1 MIKLGAPAC
10 VVKQIC
16 LFDTWGMGMK
26 AGTLPVRER
35 LLATADAL
43 FYAEGIHAV
52 GIDRVIAESR
62 VSKSSMYV
70 HFRTKEDLVEA
81 YLRGRS
87 DRWRA
92 HVTQEVE
99 ARTQDPL
106 TRVLTVFDVFHEA
119 FQDPGFRGCP
129 FTNAAAEYPHHEGIR
144 AAIADDRAWLPA
156 LFTRLLEPLGA
167 SSDSALI
174 AALVQ
179 LCDGAITAAHLDRFP
194 ASALTAR
201 ATAELLLGAHLRTEN
216 TPEAGTASGAA
227 HFI

>member
-1 MIKLGAPAC
+1 
-10 VVKQIC
+10 
-16 LFDTWGMGMK
+16 MGMK

-35 LLATADAL
+35 LLATADTL
-43 FYAEGIHAV
+43 FYAEGIHSV

-62 VSKSSMYV
+62 VAKSSMYV

-87 DRWRA
+87 DRWRT
-92 HVTQEVE
+92 HVAQEVE

-106 TRVLTVFDVFHEA
+106 ARVLTVFDVFHEA

-156 LFTRLLEPLGA
+156 LFTRLLEPLGVGE
-167 SSDSALI
+167 DSAL
-174 AALVQ
+174 AGALVQ
-179 LCDGAITAAHLDRFP
+179 LCDGAIAGAHLDR
-194 ASALTAR
+194 SATSAMTAR
-201 ATAELLLGAHLRTEN
+201 ATAELLLAARVRNGGD
-216 TPEAGTASGAA
+216 PEAAASAGAGSG
-227 HFI
+227 

>member
-1 MIKLGAPAC
+1 
-10 VVKQIC
+10 
-16 LFDTWGMGMK
+16 MGMK

-35 LLATADAL
+35 LVATADAL

-87 DRWRA
+87 DRWRT
-92 HVTQEVE
+92 HVAREVE
-99 ARTQDPL
+99 ARTRDPL

-156 LFTRLLEPLGA
+156 LFARLLGPLGA
-167 SSDSALI
+167 GEDGALI
-174 AALVQ
+174 ASLVQ
-179 LCDGAITAAHLDRFP
+179 LCDGAITSAHLDDSP
-194 ASALTAR
+194 AAALTAR
-201 ATAELLLGAHLRTEN
+201 STAELLLAAHLR
-216 TPEAGTASGAA
+216 PETAREAATTSGAG
-227 HFI
+227 